1 MGYAL
6 RNCPVGNFR
15 VEASLQWRIGGLK
28 ILNMQTILKG
38 KTKEVV
44 IDTSG
49 PVIIIGESI
58 NPTRRKK
65 LVSTLQGNDFSF
77 VLELAASQINSGA
90 DVLDVNVG
98 FPGVEDEKLL
108 PATVKVLQ
116 DNFDVP
122 LCLDSPNPKAIE
134 AALKVAAGKCLIN
147 SVNGEEKSLKTLL
160 PVAREYGA
168 AIIGLCMDDDGIT
181 HDPEKR
187 LSIAGKI
194 IERAVS
200 MGIKEEDVVID
211 PLAMAVSADP
221 NACLVTLET
230 IRLIHQKLGHNI
242 TQGASNIS
250 FGLPDRE
257 SLNAAYMALSIYN
270 GLTCPIANPEKITA
284 AVRAA
289 DLVMGRDDFA
299 VRFVE
304 YFQSR
309 NPQ

>member
-1 MGYAL
+1 
-6 RNCPVGNFR
+6 
-15 VEASLQWRIGGLK
+15 
-28 ILNMQTILKG
+28 MQTILKG
-38 KTKEVV
+38 KTREVI
-44 IDTSG
+44 IDANG
-49 PVIIIGESI
+49 PVIIIGECI

-65 LVSTLQGNDFSF
+65 LVSTLQERNFDY
-77 VLELAASQINSGA
+77 VLELAESQIKAGA

-98 FPGVEDEKLL
+98 FPGVDDVKLL
-108 PATVKVLQ
+108 PETVIAIQK
-116 DNFDVP
+116 NFDIP

-147 SVNGEEKSLKTLL
+147 SVNGEEASMKSLLQ
-160 PVAREYGA
+160 VAKEYGA

-187 LSIAGKI
+187 LAIAEKI
-194 IERAVS
+194 IERAVKT
-200 MGIKEEDVVID
+200 GIKAEDVIID

-230 IRLIHQKLGHNI
+230 IRLVHEKLGHNI

-257 SLNAAYMALSIYN
+257 SLNAAFMAISILN

-284 AVRAA
+284 AVRAT
-289 DLVMGRDDFA
+289 DLVLGRDDFA

-309 NPQ
+309 S

>member
-1 MGYAL
+1 M
-6 RNCPVGNFR
+6 
-15 VEASLQWRIGGLK
+15 E
-28 ILNMQTILKG
+28 TILKG
-38 KTKEVV
+38 RTSEVI

-65 LVSTLQGNDFSF
+65 LVSTLREGNFDF
-77 VLELAASQINSGA
+77 VLELAESQIRAGA

-98 FPGVEDEKLL
+98 FPGVDDVKLL
-108 PATVKVLQ
+108 PETVRRLQ
-116 DNFDVP
+116 ERFDVP

-134 AALKVAAGKCLIN
+134 AALKIAAGKCLIN
-147 SVNGEEKSLKTLL
+147 SVNGEEVSMKNLL

-181 HDPEKR
+181 HDTGKR
-187 LSIAGKI
+187 VDIAEKI
-194 IERAVS
+194 IERAVKT
-200 MGIKEEDVVID
+200 GIKPEDVIID
-211 PLAMAVSADP
+211 PLAMAVSADAR
-221 NACLVTLET
+221 ACLVTLET

-257 SLNAAYMALSIYN
+257 SLNSAYMVLSIYN

-289 DLVMGRDDFA
+289 DLVLGRDDFA

-304 YFQSR
+304 YFQSH
-309 NPQ
+309 Q

>member
-1 MGYAL
+1 
-6 RNCPVGNFR
+6 
-15 VEASLQWRIGGLK
+15 
-28 ILNMQTILKG
+28 MQTILKG
-38 KTKEVV
+38 KTTEVI

-49 PVIIIGESI
+49 PVVIIGESI

-65 LVSTLQGNDFSF
+65 LVSTLQENNFEF
-77 VLELAASQINSGA
+77 VLELAEIQIKAGA

-98 FPGVEDEKLL
+98 FPGVDDVKLL
-108 PATVKVLQ
+108 PETVKMLQ
-116 DNFDVP
+116 DHFDVP

-134 AALKVAAGKCLIN
+134 AALKIAAGKCLIN
-147 SVNGEEKSLKTLL
+147 SVNGEEKSLNALL
-160 PVAREYGA
+160 PVAKEYGA

-187 LSIAGKI
+187 LAIAEKI
-194 IERAVS
+194 IERAVRA
-200 MGIKEEDVVID
+200 GIKAEDVVID

-230 IRLIHQKLGHNI
+230 IRLVHQKLGHNI

-257 SLNAAYMALSIYN
+257 SLNAAFMTLAIYC
-270 GLTCPIANPEKITA
+270 GLTCPIANPEKITS

-289 DLVMGRDDFA
+289 DLVLGRDDFA

-304 YFQSR
+304 YFQR
-309 NPQ
+309 RQPQ